1 MPEFLLG
8 FLLSPLLRRGTWF
21 IEFLYP
27 MRLAGWGHFF
37 LLRLGGKGRD
47 ALHSKCTE
55 QRTEV
60 VKGRVYVHA
69 IPQLLDNVG
78 YLIVCC
84 PPSQLGKTPSEPI
97 LALVVDCGDSQAVIS
112 SISFIRDL
120 HYPNHRLEVHGL
132 LCTHKHHD
140 HTAGNK
146 SLLRSK
152 ECKSTLSHVFGG
164 AVERVPMVT
173 NRVVDGEILNLPC
186 VHGNDMNEFVEIEV
200 LAVPSH
206 TRGSVVYALRNKTGK
221 ETISHLFTG
230 DAMFSGGGGVPFE
243 SDIEFPSDRNLNKK
257 GPGSLVKVAAGINTI
272 ERCFAEVLTR
282 GLGGTK
288 HGKID
293 RSALEKMLI
302 YPGHEYT
309 TDLLLRQFDASN
321 DYAGQWNKTVPSVF
335 FETASQYF
343 VSNHRRTLPKG
354 NRLLTV
360 PSPIARE
367 LKINPHF
374 RSLSRRGEHVVNA
387 IKSWHRHFATNKVK
401 PRDDA
406 DDALEFM
413 IRSSTSPN
421 SQKNETKLQEVYK
434 QESGSDEV
442 DASTWTTTAR
452 DINKPVFTTVYTSNL
467 DEIISSLKS
476 GSISSVEASD
486 RLTQLKTQLDAPVVS
501 RRPIPNTL
509 PTDRAMYLGVLGL
522 ALLGS
527 PPCGMTVSD
536 SREMNLPPPVDGS
549 DHILVS
555 CCRLI
560 DILGKLGLLE
570 NKRKDKVD
578 LKEVI
583 RLLWRE
589 AQSSDGNKHELSLG
603 SNYDATADVETAS
616 NNNDWV
622 ELGYLKWALYG
633 AAMNQPSWF
642 TKLCHPCGGGS
653 KNGSGNGTRRPR
665 GTQKAPKTKMRVS
678 NGELVGHDIKNCPM
692 CKGLLGNLESEVEEE
707 KVEESGRSTCDCSG
721 AGAKSPQLKGSQVSG
736 LSEDERSPPVYE
748 KPGPVVVMTSS
759 VSNTTSVDG
768 SATFEEES
776 GEVEMQVVAPHRST
790 SAEW

>member
-47 ALHSKCTE
+47 AVHSKCTE

-60 VKGRVYVHA
+60 VQGRVYVHP

-84 PPSQLGKTPSEPI
+84 PPSPPGKISSEPI

-112 SISFIRDL
+112 FVSCIRDI

-152 ECKSTLSHVFGG
+152 ECKSTLKHVFGG

-173 NRVVDGEILNLPC
+173 NRVVNGEILNLPC
-186 VHGNDMNEFVEIEV
+186 VGDNDMNEVVEIEV

-206 TRGSVVYALRNKTGK
+206 TRGSVVYALRNKSGK

-282 GLGGTK
+282 GLGRTK
-288 HGKID
+288 HD
-293 RSALEKMLI
+293 NNERSALEKMLI

-309 TDLLLRQFDASN
+309 ADLLLRQFDASN
-321 DYAGQWNKTVPSVF
+321 DYAGQWNKAVPSVF

-360 PSPIARE
+360 PSPIGRE
-367 LKINPHF
+367 LNINPHF

-387 IKSWHRHFATNKVK
+387 IKFWHRHFATNRVK

-413 IRSSTSPN
+413 IRSSTLPN
-421 SQKNETKLQEVYK
+421 SQRNETKSPVFNN
-434 QESGSDEV
+434 ESGSDGGDV
-442 DASTWTTTAR
+442 STWTTTAH
-452 DINKPVFTTVYTSNL
+452 DINKKVFTTVYTSNL

-486 RLTQLKTQLDAPVVS
+486 RLTQLKTQLDTPVVS

-509 PTDRAMYLGVLGL
+509 PTDRAMYLGVMGL
-522 ALLGS
+522 ALLAS

-536 SREMNLPPPVDGS
+536 SRDMNLPRPVDGS

-555 CCRLI
+555 CGRLI

-603 SNYDATADVETAS
+603 SNYDATADAETAS
-616 NNNDWV
+616 KKNDWV

-665 GTQKAPKTKMRVS
+665 GTQKAPKAKMRVS

-692 CKGLLGNLESEVEEE
+692 CKGLLGNLESEAEEE
-707 KVEESGRSTCDCSG
+707 KAEESERNTNVDS
-721 AGAKSPQLKGSQVSG
+721 GAKSPKLIGSQVSD
-736 LSEDERSPPVYE
+736 LSEDERCPHVNA
-748 KPGPVVVMTSS
+748 KPGTVVMMTSS

-768 SATFEEES
+768 SATIEEES